1 MPPARLEWKTRW
13 FAATV
18 ILSNT
23 LGNFSIARGMR
34 GLAVPADS
42 ALHMLLAIFTPWVA
56 LGIALLI
63 LWLLSRMVLLSWADL
78 SYVLPVTSLGYV
90 LNALMG
96 HFFLGEH
103 ISMARWSGTLLIVAG
118 TVLVGMGSHTQTQRE
133 KQ

>member
-1 MPPARLEWKTRW
+1 
-13 FAATV
+13 
-18 ILSNT
+18 
-23 LGNFSIARGMR
+23 
-34 GLAVPADS
+34 
-42 ALHMLLAIFTPWVA
+42 
-56 LGIALLI
+56 
-63 LWLLSRMVLLSWADL
+63 
-78 SYVLPVTSLGYV
+78 VTSLGYV